1 MSDSESKPKGGVPSW
16 QMKPEVSD
24 PKPATEEKQAV
35 EPSPEPSPEAKPRS
49 SVLEDA
55 RKFLEEDEVKDASTD
70 KKVAFLEGKGLTSEE
85 IHQLLG
91 ITRNLEA
98 SNPKSQVR
106 LQNPQVVNQN

>member
-1 MSDSESKPKGGVPSW
+1 MSDSESKPKGGLPSW
-16 QMKPEVSD
+16 QMKPEASD
-24 PKPATEEKQAV
+24 PKPVVEEKQAS
-35 EPSPEPSPEAKPRS
+35 EPPAPEAKPRA

-70 KKVAFLEGKGLTSEE
+70 KKVAFLEGKGLTSDE

-98 SNPKSQVR
+98 SNPESKVR
-106 LQNPQVVNQN
+106 LQLPKPSNITD

>member
-1 MSDSESKPKGGVPSW
+1 MSDSETKPKGGVPSW
-16 QMKPEVSD
+16 QMKPEASD
-24 PKPATEEKQAV
+24 PKPAAEEKQAS
-35 EPSPEPSPEAKPRS
+35 ESTPEVKPRE

-98 SNPKSQVR
+98 SNPESQVSH
-106 LQNPQVVNQN
+106 QKSPTQKPQLTQ

>member
-1 MSDSESKPKGGVPSW
+1 MSDSDTKPKTGVPSW
-16 QMKPEVSD
+16 QMKPEASD
-24 PKPATEEKQAV
+24 PKPATEEKKEKQ
-35 EPSPEPSPEAKPRS
+35 PSEESPVADPRA

-70 KKVAFLEGKGLTSEE
+70 KKVAFLEGKGLTSDE

-98 SNPKSQVR
+98 SNPESQVR
-106 LQNPQVVNQN
+106 LQTPHTPETTY